1 MELASRVW
9 ENTKES
15 KVGKE
20 KTVLLSPTMRMF
32 FESEFKNMLYKY
44 FLRWRHFIMI
54 NCHQIKKVIIFFNSY
69 LFR

>member
-32 FESEFKNMLYKY
+32 FESEFKNMLCKIFPQMETFYHDK
-44 FLRWRHFIMI
+44 LSP
-54 NCHQIKKVIIFFNSY
+54 NKKSNNFF
-69 LFR
+69 